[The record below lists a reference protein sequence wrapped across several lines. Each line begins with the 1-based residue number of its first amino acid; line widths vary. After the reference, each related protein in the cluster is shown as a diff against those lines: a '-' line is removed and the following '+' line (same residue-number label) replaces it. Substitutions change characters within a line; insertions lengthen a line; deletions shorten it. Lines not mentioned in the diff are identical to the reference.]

1 MSLLLL
7 VNYKKDETGAIE
19 LLRESFPDHTLLNLS
34 QGQDIDSEIKKMF
47 QTASSVVLFYVS
59 LKKQVEKLLEQDLLV
74 TPTFLVSGNSDMEV
88 LDLLI
93 NKSNFQ
99 GGFSD
104 VLPEQRQEMVKTIVS
119 KTYEKFDDDLLSSL
133 IKK

>member
-1 MSLLLL
+1 
-7 VNYKKDETGAIE
+7 
-19 LLRESFPDHTLLNLS
+19 
-34 QGQDIDSEIKKMF
+34 MF